1 MLQRERVYAALDH
14 KEPDRIPHGE
24 HLIDFNIYEEFLGR
38 KSLVN
43 SHFYQEKALWEGRRD
58 EVVAHYK
65 RDLPELACALGLDII
80 TLPGPFPEKGE
91 IVEPMQAID
100 ETTFKN
106 ADGDIYKVSGSCWL
120 LPYERNRETYI
131 EPTIESVEADI
142 EELENEPPFDV
153 ESSAWEVHR
162 YIIEK
167 MKGTHFIAALGG
179 GLEFP
184 KFGCTV
190 EDAWI
195 NLLEK
200 PEVCKRLQEF
210 RLKKSLKLIKA
221 YADLGMDGIIPCGDL
236 GNSNSLSAHP
246 YLYMDM
252 GYPAQ
257 KRKSDEAKRQD
268 IKILLHCCGHTWPVV
283 DQIAELYDA
292 YEAIQTSAGMDIC
305 ALKERIGRR
314 TTLWGGIM
322 HEHLN
327 GGTIDEIRADAR
339 YSFSCAAPGG
349 GYIMGSSHSLAFGAK
364 MDNVREMMR
373 LKDEWGSYP
382 IDPSRMK

>member
-1 MLQRERVYAALDH
+1 MLPRERVYAALDH
-14 KEPDRIPHGE
+14 EEPDRIPWGE

-43 SHFYQEKALWEGRRD
+43 SHFFQQKALWDGRRD
-58 EVVAHYK
+58 EVVEQYK
-65 RDLPELACALGLDII
+65 RDLPELAETLGLDII

-91 IVEPMQAID
+91 IVEPMESID

-120 LPYERNRETYI
+120 LPYERNRETYV
-131 EPTIESVEADI
+131 EPTLESIQADI
-142 EELENEPPFDV
+142 EELENEPPIDV
-153 ESSAWEVHR
+153 GTSAWEVHR
-162 YIIEK
+162 HIIEK

-184 KFGCTV
+184 KFGCSV

-200 PEVCKRLQEF
+200 PEVCRKLQEF
-210 RLKKSLKLIKA
+210 RLKKSLQLIAA

-236 GNSNSLSAHP
+236 GNSAGLSAHP
-246 YLYMDM
+246 DLYLDM
-252 GYPAQ
+252 VYPAQ
-257 KRKSDEAKRQD
+257 KVQSDEAARRGL
-268 IKILLHCCGHTWPVV
+268 KILLHCCGHTWPVV
-283 DQIAELYDA
+283 DHIAELYDA

-305 ALKERIGRR
+305 ELKKRIGTR

-364 MDNVREMMR
+364 IENVREMKR
-373 LKDEWGSYP
+373 LRDEWGAYP
-382 IDPSRMK
+382 IDPSKMI